1 MITTRS
7 IPLPLAGTVRVETA
21 APPVAVRP
29 SPSSIGELALA
40 LEGTQRAEAIEAA
53 RREGRDEV
61 LHGACEALQAA
72 AARLDEARER
82 AEEALASDAVA
93 LGVEIAR
100 QLLKVE
106 IAAENYDLETIVR
119 ATLAASEV
127 KRGRC
132 VIHLNPEDAAAI
144 ADVAFR
150 GQTEVSPSAD
160 VTRGTVHVETPRGL
174 LVRDPE
180 AALEEIR
187 EQLLEDLVR

>member
-1 MITTRS
+1 MITSRS
-7 IPLPLAGTVRVETA
+7 IPLTLAGTVRTTSTA
-21 APPVAVRP
+21 APVAVRL
-29 SPSSIGELALA
+29 SPRSIDDVARS
-40 LEGTQRAEAIEAA
+40 LEDVQRQRAIEAA
-53 RREGRDEV
+53 RAEGREEAV
-61 LHGACEALQAA
+61 RGACAARQEA

-82 AEEALASDAVA
+82 AEDALASDAVA

-106 IAAENYDLETIVR
+106 IEAETYDLETIVR
-119 ATLAASEV
+119 ATLAASEIQ
-127 KRGRC
+127 RGRC

-150 GQTEVSPSAD
+150 GRTEVSPSPD
-160 VTRGTVHVETPRGL
+160 VARGTVHVETPRGL

-180 AALEEIR
+180 AAREEIR